1 MNVPYVA
8 QKMGEFIKEGRKSPE
23 IISLCDE
30 IRGKSGNF
38 LSNLFYRIAYSIT
51 YTKEPE
57 GNDVWQTPK
66 ETLRGWGDCE
76 DLAIVLASA
85 AAYEKIPCMVK
96 FAALDADYINH
107 VYPVL
112 YDEGSDEWFACDA
125 TPNHNAKLGFEA
137 PYMFAELYR
146 VDGGIWPVGK
156 EISITETGLF
166 GMTLLVIA
174 LFIILVL
181 VKGAFRGSDG

>member
-8 QKMGEFIKEGRKSPE
+8 EKMGEFIKEGKKSPE
-23 IISLCDE
+23 IVSLCDE
-30 IRGKSGNF
+30 VRGKSGNF
-38 LSNLFYRIAYSIT
+38 ISNLFYRIAYSVT
-51 YTKEPE
+51 YTKEVE

-66 ETLRGWGDCE
+66 ETLGGRGDCE
-76 DLAIVLASA
+76 DFAIVLACA
-85 AAYEKIPCMVK
+85 AVHEKIPCMVK
-96 FAALDADYINH
+96 FVALDAEYINH

-112 YDEGSDEWFACDA
+112 YDEGPDEWFACDA
-125 TPNHNAKLGFEA
+125 TPNHNAQLGFEA
-137 PYMFAELYR
+137 AYRFAELYR

-166 GMTLLVIA
+166 WMTLLVII

-181 VKGAFRGSDG
+181 VKSAFRG

>member
-8 QKMGEFIKEGRKSPE
+8 QKMGEFITEGKKSPE
-23 IISLCDE
+23 IASLCDE
-30 IRGKSGNF
+30 VRGKTGNF

-66 ETLRGWGDCE
+66 ETLKGEGDCE
-76 DLAIVLASA
+76 DFGIVLASA
-85 AAYEKIPCMVK
+85 AAHEKIPCMVK
-96 FAALDADYINH
+96 FVAVDADYINH
-107 VYPVL
+107 VYPIL
-112 YDEGSDEWFACDA
+112 YDQASDEWFACDA

-137 PYMFAELYR
+137 PYRFADLYR

-156 EISITETGLF
+156 EISISQPSVL
-166 GMTLLVIA
+166 A
-174 LFIILVL
+174 IILVVIIFL
-181 VKGAFRGSDG
+181 VLVAFIKILPRGG

>member
-1 MNVPYVA
+1 MNVSYVA
-8 QKMGEFIKEGRKSPE
+8 EKMGEFIREGKKSPE
-23 IISLCDE
+23 IASLCE
-30 IRGKSGNF
+30 EVRGKSGNF
-38 LSNLFYRIAYSIT
+38 LSNLFYKIAYSIT
-51 YTKEPE
+51 YIKEPE

-66 ETLRGWGDCE
+66 ETLKGSGDCE

-96 FAALDADYINH
+96 FVAIDGDYINH

-112 YDEGSDEWFACDA
+112 CDEGLEEWFACDA

-137 PYMFAELYR
+137 PYRFADLYR

-156 EISITETGLF
+156 EISISQPSVL
-166 GMTLLVIA
+166 A
-174 LFIILVL
+174 IILVVITFL
-181 VKGAFRGSDG
+181 VLVAFIKILFRG